1 MDELEVLRLRDEV
14 LQAMYWMSSEGI
26 AECPTAV
33 ELARFL
39 ALEPGTL
46 GAFLGRFVAEGLLT
60 TDGETFRLSE
70 QGLANGKRTWADEM
84 ADLTK
89 PTHGECDA
97 DCWCHDSPEAAAEC
111 LRDHTGA
118 ARAD

>member
-14 LQAMYWMSSEGI
+14 LQAMYWMRSEGI
-26 AECPTAV
+26 SECPTAV

-39 ALEPGTL
+39 AVEPDAL
-46 GAFLGRFVAEGLLT
+46 QAFLERFVAESLLE
-60 TDGETFRLSE
+60 TDGSTFALS
-70 QGLANGKRTWADEM
+70 GLGLESGKRTWADEM

-111 LRDHTGA
+111 LRDHGA
-118 ARAD
+118 TRAT

>member
-26 AECPTAV
+26 SERPTAA

-39 ALEPGTL
+39 AMEPGTL
-46 GAFLGRFVAEGLLT
+46 SAFLERFVAEGLLEA
-60 TDGETFRLSE
+60 DGETFALSE
-70 QGLANGKRTWADEM
+70 QGLVNGRRTWADEM

-89 PTHGECDA
+89 PTHGECDE
-97 DCWCHDSPEAAAEC
+97 DCWCRDSPEAAAVC
-111 LRDHTGA
+111 LRDHGGA
-118 ARAD
+118 ARAE